1 MATVPAVSLMSLFEF
16 SPYSNLQDT
25 AMKLIYYNTVLTF
38 CANSNIVKVRT
49 ESEVNKWRKK
59 RWDVHLLTIQ

>member
-1 MATVPAVSLMSLFEF
+1 
-16 SPYSNLQDT
+16 
-25 AMKLIYYNTVLTF
+25 MKLIYYNTVLTF
-38 CANSNIVKVRT
+38 CTNSNIVKVRT